1 MRLISTVSFP
11 RSLVALVAILAAG
24 PLAAVDFSAPI
35 ERIATGFQ
43 NSEGPVWVAARGE
56 LLFSDV
62 NGNTIHRWRAGQL
75 STFRTPSNNANGL
88 VLDAAGRL
96 ISCERGTRRVAR
108 TEADGTVTVLA
119 ERYEGRRLNA
129 PNDLV
134 VRRDG
139 SVYFTDPTF
148 GATPGSLE
156 LDFQG
161 VYRISADGRTLTL
174 VIRDLAL
181 PNGLA
186 FSPDERQFYVN
197 DNQTGIIRVYDVAA
211 DGALSNGRIFTDQ
224 APGGDGMK
232 VDVEGNVYCTTTTGV
247 RVFDRAGR
255 LLGTFV
261 TPERPANCAF
271 GDSDGK
277 TLYLTCRTGL
287 YRVRLDTAGPTGL
300 PPGGSGLAVAPTGGG
315 RLINL
320 AVRSVAGV
328 GGEPLI
334 MGFAVGPG
342 PTPSLLLRGVGPTL
356 SGFGVGGV
364 LADPVLTVFGPNTT
378 VLAGNDDWGSLG
390 NGTQISAAA
399 SQAGAFPLPASSRDA
414 VVLSNLGGA
423 AYTVQLA
430 GKGGAAGA
438 ALIEAYDL
446 SPAGGAAPLVNL
458 SARARAGT
466 GSEALIA
473 GFVVGGTAPQRLL
486 VRAVGPTLAGF
497 GVTGVLADPALTVFR
512 DTAELA
518 ASDNWWTAPTAA
530 QAMAAAVATGAFPLG
545 FQSRD
550 AALLVTLAPG
560 AYSAV
565 VSGVGGSTGAALV
578 ELYAV
583 PTTPAV
589 LAEGAWGLRADL
601 LEPNSEMS
609 VAELD
614 GKIYVIGGYPS
625 TRVSVRTVQ
634 VYDIATDTWRLTTPL
649 PVALNHTM
657 SVSVGGRLYVIGGQ
671 SSAGGAG
678 PFVDTVYAYDP
689 VTAAWSTRAPMPT
702 QRGGGAAAVVAGKI
716 YVAGG
721 RPPRGSDFAV
731 YDPVSDSWRTLP
743 DLPTQRNHV
752 GAAAIDGKV
761 YVVGGRLEAGFQ
773 SEQTDRV
780 EVYDPATNAWSTRAP
795 MLRPRGGV
803 NAVAANGYLHVF
815 GGEGNTGAPSGVYP
829 DHDVYDPVAN
839 RWIRLGPIP
848 VPVHGVTGASFVPG
862 VIHLPG
868 GGIADGG
875 ENGSTLHQVF
885 RPAAS
890 YR

>member
-1 MRLISTVSFP
+1 MRHASRLTGRRPTPSRPFTRFC
-11 RSLVALVAILAAG
+11 VALVAILAAA
-24 PLAAVDFSAPI
+24 PLVAVDFSAPI
-35 ERIATGFQ
+35 ERLATGFQ

-75 STFRTPSNNANGL
+75 STFRAPSNNANGL
-88 VLDAAGRL
+88 ALDPTGRL
-96 ISCERGTRRVAR
+96 LSCERGTRRVAR

-211 DGALSNGRIFTDQ
+211 DGALSNGRLFTDQ

-261 TPERPANCAF
+261 TPEPPANCAF
-271 GDSDGK
+271 GDSDGR

-315 RLINL
+315 RLFNL
-320 AVRSVAGV
+320 AVRSVAGA

-342 PTPSLLLRGVGPTL
+342 PAPSLLLRGVGPTL

-458 SARARAGT
+458 SARARAGA

-486 VRAVGPTLAGF
+486 VRAVGPT
-497 GVTGVLADPALTVFR
+497 R
-512 DTAELA
+512 
-518 ASDNWWTAPTAA
+518 
-530 QAMAAAVATGAFPLG
+530 
-545 FQSRD
+545 R
-550 AALLVTLAPG
+550 
-560 AYSAV
+560 
-565 VSGVGGSTGAALV
+565 
-578 ELYAV
+578 
-583 PTTPAV
+583 
-589 LAEGAWGLRADL
+589 LRCD
-601 LEPNSEMS
+601 
-609 VAELD
+609 
-614 GKIYVIGGYPS
+614 
-625 TRVSVRTVQ
+625 RR
-634 VYDIATDTWRLTTPL
+634 
-649 PVALNHTM
+649 
-657 SVSVGGRLYVIGGQ
+657 
-671 SSAGGAG
+671 
-678 PFVDTVYAYDP
+678 
-689 VTAAWSTRAPMPT
+689 
-702 QRGGGAAAVVAGKI
+702 
-716 YVAGG
+716 
-721 RPPRGSDFAV
+721 PRGSDAHGFSGYGGTRRQRQLVDRARGRAN
-731 YDPVSDSWRTLP
+731 DGRSGGDRSVSARVSEPRCGPARDARARRLFRRRLRRGREHGRGAGRTLRRP
-743 DLPTQRNHV
+743 ADTGGARRGHMGPSRRLARAQLRNV
-752 GAAAIDGKV
+752 RRGTRRKNLRDR
-761 YVVGGRLEAGFQ
+761 RL
-773 SEQTDRV
+773 SV
-780 EVYDPATNAWSTRAP
+780 EPRERA
-795 MLRPRGGV
+795 
-803 NAVAANGYLHVF
+803 H
-815 GGEGNTGAPSGVYP
+815 
-829 DHDVYDPVAN
+829 
-839 RWIRLGPIP
+839 
-848 VPVHGVTGASFVPG
+848 GAS
-862 VIHLPG
+862 L
-868 GGIADGG
+868 
-875 ENGSTLHQVF
+875 
-885 RPAAS
+885 
-890 YR
+890 

>member
-1 MRLISTVSFP
+1 MRPISTVSFP
-11 RSLVALVAILAAG
+11 RSLIALVAILAAG
-24 PLAAVDFSAPI
+24 PAAAVDFSAPI
-35 ERIATGFQ
+35 ERLATGFQ

-62 NGNTIHRWRAGQL
+62 NGNAIHRWRGGQL

-88 VLDAAGRL
+88 ALDPQGRL

-108 TEADGTVTVLA
+108 TEADGTITVLA

-134 VRRDG
+134 LKRDG

-148 GATPGSLE
+148 GAVAGSLE

-186 FSPDERQFYVN
+186 FSPDERQLYVN
-197 DNQTGIIRVYDVAA
+197 DNQTGIIRVYDVAD
-211 DGALSNGRIFTDQ
+211 DGALSNGRLFTDQ

-247 RVFDRAGR
+247 RVFDRTGR

-261 TPERPANCAF
+261 TPERPTNCAF
-271 GDSDGK
+271 GDGDGK
-277 TLYLTCRTGL
+277 SLYMTCRTGL
-287 YRVRLDTAGPTGL
+287 YRVRLDTAGPTGM
-300 PPGGSGLAVAPTGGG
+300 PPGGSGFAGAPPGGG

-320 AVRSVAGV
+320 AVRSVAGA

-334 MGFAVGPG
+334 MGFAVGAG
-342 PTPSLLLRGVGPTL
+342 PAPSLLLRGVGPTL
-356 SGFGVGGV
+356 AGFGVGGV
-364 LADPVLTVFGPNTT
+364 LADPVLTVFGPNSA
-378 VLAGNDDWGSLG
+378 VVAGNDDWGSAG
-390 NGTQISAAA
+390 NGVQISAAA
-399 SQAGAFPLPASSRDA
+399 SQAGAFALPVASRDA
-414 VVLSNLGGA
+414 AVLSNLGGA
-423 AYTVQLA
+423 AYTVQLT
-430 GKGGAAGA
+430 GKSGAAGA

-446 SPAGGAAPLVNL
+446 SSAGGAAPLVNL
-458 SARARAGT
+458 SARARAGA
-466 GSEALIA
+466 GAEALIA
-473 GFVVGGTAPQRLL
+473 GFVVGGTSPQRLL
-486 VRAVGPTLAGF
+486 VRAVGPTLSGF
-497 GVTGVLADPALTVFR
+497 GVTGVLADPTLTVFR
-512 DTAELA
+512 GATEITAN
-518 ASDNWWTAPTAA
+518 DNWWTAATAA
-530 QAMAAAVATGAFPLG
+530 QAMAAAAATGAFPLG
-545 FQSRD
+545 FESRD

-565 VSGVGGSTGAALV
+565 VSGVGGGAGAALV

-583 PTTPAV
+583 PATPAV
-589 LAEGAWGLRADL
+589 LAEGTWGLRADL

-625 TRVSVRTVQ
+625 NRVSVRTVQ
-634 VYDIATDTWRLTTPL
+634 VYDVATDTWRLTTPL
-649 PVALNHTM
+649 PAALNHTV
-657 SVSVGGRLYVIGGQ
+657 SASVGGKLYVIGGQ
-671 SSAGGAG
+671 PTAGGVG

-689 VTAAWSTRAPMPT
+689 VTTAWTTRAPMPT
-702 QRGGGAAAVVAGKI
+702 QRGGGAGAVVSGKI

-731 YDPVSDSWRTLP
+731 YDPVLDSWRTLP

-752 GAAAIDGKV
+752 GAAAIDGKI

-773 SEQTDRV
+773 SDQTDRV
-780 EVYDPATNAWSTRAP
+780 EAFDPTTNLWTTRAP

-803 NAVAANGYLHVF
+803 NAVAANGYLHVL
-815 GGEGNTGAPSGVYP
+815 GGEGNDDAPSGVYP

-839 RWIRLGPIP
+839 RWIRLGPML
-848 VPVHGVTGASFVPG
+848 VPVHGVTGATFING
-862 VIHLPG
+862 EIHLTG